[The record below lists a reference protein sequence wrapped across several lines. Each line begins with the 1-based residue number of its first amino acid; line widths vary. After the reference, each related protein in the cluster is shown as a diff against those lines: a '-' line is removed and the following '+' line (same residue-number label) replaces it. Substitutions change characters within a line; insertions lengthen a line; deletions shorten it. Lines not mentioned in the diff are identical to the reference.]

1 MAIVTIAAAKAQLNI
16 PTSDTADDVELQGYI
31 DAATAAV
38 ELQLGQ
44 VVDPRTVVDEV
55 ACPAGARSFLLN
67 SVPVL
72 SLTSV
77 TSLDG
82 TVVWAVGPSVMH
94 VNAASGL
101 VTVLSGPTVS
111 GTLLVTYQAGM
122 TVVPANYRLATLIII
137 QHLWET
143 QRGSMGTVMGGG
155 DDSGYI
161 AGRGFAIP
169 RRAIELLGSQLPG
182 VA

>member
-1 MAIVTIAAAKAQLNI
+1 MAIVTLAAAKAQLNI
-16 PTSDTADDVELQGYI
+16 AASDTADDVELQGFI

-38 ELQLGQ
+38 ETQLGQ
-44 VVDPRTVVDEV
+44 VVDPRTVIDQLQC
-55 ACPAGARSFLLN
+55 ASGTQSFLLR

-82 TVVWAVGPSVMH
+82 SLSWAVGPSGMH
-94 VNAASGL
+94 VDSASGL
-101 VTVLSGPTVS
+101 VTVLSGAALS
-111 GTLLVTYQAGM
+111 GTVLVTYQAGM
-122 TVVPANYRLATLIII
+122 TVFPANYRLAALIII

-143 QRGSMGTVMGGG
+143 QRGTMGTVMGGG
-155 DDSGYI
+155 DDSGYV

-169 RRAIELLGSQLPG
+169 RRAIELLGTQLPG